1 MNRLRAC
8 LLSSVLLSASSAQA
22 LGLLDAY
29 QLAVRHDPT
38 FQAALHERRA
48 GSENRAIGRAGLLP
62 SLRYDYNK
70 ARNDST
76 VSQGD
81 ARVERDYRSYA
92 STLSLEQPLFDYEA
106 YARYR

>member
-48 GSENRAIGRAGLLP
+48 
-62 SLRYDYNK
+62 
-70 ARNDST
+70 
-76 VSQGD
+76 
-81 ARVERDYRSYA
+81 
-92 STLSLEQPLFDYEA
+92 
-106 YARYR
+106 